1 MTLELCSPALRCRQ
15 NGVSNFECGLSGWR
29 WAKKNKRPRFDLT
42 MIAGIGEIIAE
53 RISGWWFTVM
63 TSRYFF
69 QYPSVDPWL
78 VDVGGLEH
86 EWIMTFHSVGLSG
99 WRWVKKQQKT
109 PFWPHHDRWDWG
121 NHRRKNL
128 WLMVQRYDFQ
138 VFIPVSISG
147 SMVGG
152 CWWFGTW
159 MDYDFP
165 FSWEFHTPNWR
176 SLHDF
181 SGRSTTNHIWCGKYH
196 DFPIQMGDGRAFNPE
211 EWWIQ
216 QARCG
221 FRWLELRRD
230 ILSIRFTDSLGI
242 NTLGIQPNA
251 DLQEPMW
258 MGIEKHP
265 ERWISSKTRFYR
277 NHMQIFVHG
286 DIHTKS
292 YFARKTD
299 VEKLPTDVFCR
310 VILANDLCQETW
322 SMPRNMENSINKTNH
337 LNQVFLYP
345 FQYFWYTKWISK
357 PQWPFQEPKLE
368 VLDSI
373 YKAYIEYPLN
383 TLPQKKNINPSMC
396 IWINPWERALVPLVH
411 WSWKTSVGLLP
422 SRRHVMTSRY
432 CFHP

>member
-1 MTLELCSPALRCRQ
+1 MTLELYMFASFAMSSKR
-15 NGVSNFECGLSGWR
+15 GLQFWMWVVRLKVGKKKQTTPFWPHHDR
-29 WAKKNKRPRFDLT
+29 WDW
-42 MIAGIGEIIAE
+42 GIIAE

-69 QYPSVDPWL
+69 HPSVNPWL

-86 EWIMTFHSVGLSG
+86 EWIMTFHSVGNFILPTDVHSMI
-99 WRWVKKQQKT
+99 
-109 PFWPHHDRWDWG
+109 F
-121 NHRRKNL
+121 
-128 WLMVQRYDFQ
+128 QR
-138 VFIPVSISG
+138 
-147 SMVGG
+147 
-152 CWWFGTW
+152 
-159 MDYDFP
+159 
-165 FSWEFHTPNWR
+165 
-176 SLHDF
+176 
-181 SGRSTTNHIWCGKYH
+181 GRSTTNHIWCGKYD

-292 YFARKTD
+292 HFARKTD

-345 FQYFWYTKWISK
+345 FQYFWYTKWISI

-368 VLDSI
+368 VPI
-373 YKAYIEYPLN
+373 PYIRPILN
-383 TLPQKKNINPSMC
+383 THWIPFQKKNNQQACVFGSTLG
-396 IWINPWERALVPLVH
+396 NGH
-411 WSWKTSVGLLP
+411 WF
-422 SRRHVMTSRY
+422 HCRY
-432 CFHP
+432 CFHPSSDPCGVVDVGGLEHGF